1 MFTFNDAVKMIKDYQ
16 ESHDDFP
23 HNFEDLFSDQE
34 FKDLS
39 LEVFT
44 WDKKIIERA
53 EDVLSDYFGIELPK
67 KSLLT
72 ILSQD
77 FNLAY
82 ETFTDGISDT
92 CCRDRLID
100 AVTRFFDLSNW
111 PTYGDAA
118 KNPNIEECFKESL
131 KQKIESVG
139 GKVFF

>member
-1 MFTFNDAVKMIKDYQ
+1 MFTFNDAVKTIRDYE
-16 ESHDDFP
+16 ESHDGFP
-23 HNFEDLFSDQE
+23 PIFENLFSDQE

-67 KSLLT
+67 KSLLM

-92 CCRDRLID
+92 CCRDQLID
-100 AVTRFFDLSNW
+100 AVTRFFNLSNW
-111 PTYGDAA
+111 PTYGDLA
-118 KNPNIEECFKESL
+118 KNPNYEEDFKESL
-131 KQKIESVG
+131 RQKIESIG